1 MENTSEK
8 DASAPLRRPRGTRE
22 GTENELI
29 DAVLRLL
36 QRDGVLAG
44 VTLREV
50 AKEAGVNHG
59 QIYHYFGTRRGLLRA
74 AIARMLEENR
84 PVPEEHWD
92 RPFADRRRAMWQIA
106 LSKREFVKLEALL
119 ALDEDPDFQIFPGL
133 DATRAALER
142 DKATGEIPRDADGEV
157 MHALSAATYLGYG
170 IFRESIA
177 RDLGIDAEELDS
189 RAPAVFDMMLA
200 GLRAGLQPP
209 I

>member
-106 LSKREFVKLEALL
+106 LSKREFVS
-119 ALDEDPDFQIFPGL
+119 FRRSSRS
-133 DATRAALER
+133 TRIL
-142 DKATGEIPRDADGEV
+142 
-157 MHALSAATYLGYG
+157 
-170 IFRESIA
+170 IFRSSRSRRDPRCA
-177 RDLGIDAEELDS
+177 RTRQGDRRNPS
-189 RAPAVFDMMLA
+189 RC
-200 GLRAGLQPP
+200 GR
-209 I
+209 